1 MSRKQISTDARLTQL
16 YHVTRL
22 VMAGVFIY
30 ASIDKI
36 IHPDLFAQAVYNYQ
50 VLPGY
55 LVNLTALILP
65 WLELILG
72 TCLLINR
79 WMAGAS
85 ALAAVLMA
93 LFVGMILFNLAR
105 GLDISC
111 GCFSTAPDEDP
122 ITAMTLARDIL
133 FLIFSLGLAGLVF
146 VKRTHCIGKT
156 ILANEKRKP

>member
-1 MSRKQISTDARLTQL
+1 MLQKKSSHDVILTTG
-16 YHVTRL
+16 YHFTRL

-65 WLELILG
+65 WLELTLG
-72 TCLLINR
+72 TCLLINW

-85 ALAAVLMA
+85 ALAAMLMA
-93 LFVGMILFNLAR
+93 LFLGMIIYNLAR

-111 GCFSTAPDEDP
+111 GCFSTAPGEDP
-122 ITAMTLARDIL
+122 ITVLTLARDIL
-133 FLIFSLGLAGLVF
+133 FLVFSLGLAWLVY
-146 VKRTHCIGKT
+146 VRKT
-156 ILANEKRKP
+156 RNVMEILEENQGG

>member
-1 MSRKQISTDARLTQL
+1 MPQKKLSYDTTLTL
-16 YHVTRL
+16 GYHFTRL
-22 VMAGVFIY
+22 VMACVFIY

-72 TCLLINR
+72 TCLLFNR

-85 ALAAVLMA
+85 ALAAMLMA
-93 LFVGMILFNLAR
+93 LFVGMITFNLAR

-111 GCFSTAPDEDP
+111 GCFSAAPDESP
-122 ITAMTLARDIL
+122 VTGLTLARDIL
-133 FLIFSLGLAGLVF
+133 FLIFSLTLAGLVF
-146 VKRTHCIGKT
+146 VKNTRHVGKY
-156 ILANEKRKP
+156 P

>member
-1 MSRKQISTDARLTQL
+1 MPQQKLSHDIILTIG
-16 YHVTRL
+16 YHFTRL

-36 IHPDLFAQAVYNYQ
+36 IHPDLFAEAVYNYQ

-65 WLELILG
+65 WLELTLG

-93 LFVGMILFNLAR
+93 LFVGLTFFNLAR

-111 GCFSTAPDEDP
+111 GCFSTGPNENP
-122 ITAMTLARDIL
+122 ISVLTLARDIL
-133 FLIFSLGLAGLVF
+133 FLIFSLGLAGWVY
-146 VKRTHCIGKT
+146 VRKT
-156 ILANEKRKP
+156 GNVMEILEENQGG

>member
-1 MSRKQISTDARLTQL
+1 MPQKRLSHDTTL
-16 YHVTRL
+16 SLGYHFIRL

-65 WLELILG
+65 WLELTLG
-72 TCLLINR
+72 ACLLINR
-79 WMAGAS
+79 WMAGTS
-85 ALAAVLMA
+85 ALAAGLMT
-93 LFVGMILFNLAR
+93 LFVGLTLFNLTR

-111 GCFSTAPDEDP
+111 GCFSAAPDENP
-122 ITAMTLARDIL
+122 ITVLTLVRDIS
-133 FLIFSLGLAGLVF
+133 FLILSLGLAGY
-146 VKRTHCIGKT
+146 RHCHPNFKHPG
-156 ILANEKRKP
+156 AVYEFQR

>member
-1 MSRKQISTDARLTQL
+1 MQRNQISIDAKLTIL
-16 YHVTRL
+16 YHFTRL
-22 VMAGVFIY
+22 VMAGMFIY

-36 IHPDLFAQAVYNYQ
+36 IRPDLFAQAVYNYQ

-65 WLELILG
+65 WLELTLG

-85 ALAAVLMA
+85 ALAALLMA
-93 LFVGMILFNLAR
+93 LFVGMLIFNLAR

-111 GCFSTAPDEDP
+111 GCFSTAPDDDP
-122 ITAMTLARDIL
+122 ITTLTLVRDIL
-133 FLIFSLGLAGLVF
+133 FLIFSLTLAGLVF
-146 VKRTHCIGKT
+146 VTKCACRTIVT
-156 ILANEKRKP
+156 DS

>member
-1 MSRKQISTDARLTQL
+1 
-16 YHVTRL
+16 
-22 VMAGVFIY
+22 MAGVFIY

-36 IHPDLFAQAVYNYQ
+36 IHPELFAEAVYNYQ
-50 VLPGY
+50 VLPEY

-72 TCLLINR
+72 ACLLANR

-85 ALAAVLMA
+85 ALAAMLMA
-93 LFVGMILFNLAR
+93 LFVGMTIFNLAR

-111 GCFSTAPDEDP
+111 GCFSTDPDDDP
-122 ITAMTLARDIL
+122 ITVLTLARDIC

-146 VKRTHCIGKT
+146 VKNTCRVG
-156 ILANEKRKP
+156 

>member
-1 MSRKQISTDARLTQL
+1 
-16 YHVTRL
+16 
-22 VMAGVFIY
+22 MAGVFIY

-65 WLELILG
+65 WLELTLG

-85 ALAAVLMA
+85 ALAAMIMA

-111 GCFSTAPDEDP
+111 GCFSAAPDEDP
-122 ITAMTLARDIL
+122 VTVLTLARDIL
-133 FLIFSLGLAGLVF
+133 FLIFSLGLAGLMF
-146 VKRTHCIGKT
+146 VKNTRRVGNTHK
-156 ILANEKRKP
+156 LYP

>member
-1 MSRKQISTDARLTQL
+1 
-16 YHVTRL
+16 
-22 VMAGVFIY
+22 MAGVFIY

-72 TCLLINR
+72 TCLLFNR

-85 ALAAVLMA
+85 ALAAGLMA
-93 LFVGMILFNLAR
+93 LFLGMILFNLAR

-122 ITAMTLARDIL
+122 ITVLTLARDML
-133 FLIFSLGLAGLVF
+133 FLIFSLTLAGLVF
-146 VKRTHCIGKT
+146 IKNTRRRSPGS
-156 ILANEKRKP
+156 PMY

>member
-1 MSRKQISTDARLTQL
+1 MPQKKISHDIIRTTG
-16 YHVTRL
+16 YHFTRL

-50 VLPGY
+50 VLPGF
-55 LVNLTALILP
+55 LVNMTALTLP

-79 WMAGAS
+79 WMPGAS
-85 ALAAVLMA
+85 ALASMLMA
-93 LFVGMILFNLAR
+93 LFVGMIIFNLAR

-111 GCFSTAPDEDP
+111 GCFSAAPDDDP
-122 ITAMTLARDIL
+122 VTALTLARDLL

-146 VKRTHCIGKT
+146 IKQIEQQQNAGMKSHLGG
-156 ILANEKRKP
+156 

>member
-1 MSRKQISTDARLTQL
+1 MPQKKLSHNTTLTL
-16 YHVTRL
+16 GYHFIRL

-36 IHPDLFAQAVYNYQ
+36 IHPALFAEAVYNYQ

-72 TCLLINR
+72 ACLLINR
-79 WMAGAS
+79 WMAGSS
-85 ALAAVLMA
+85 ALATGLMT
-93 LFVGMILFNLAR
+93 LFVGLTLFNLAR

-111 GCFSTAPDEDP
+111 GCFSAAPDENP
-122 ITAMTLARDIL
+122 ITVLTLVRDIS
-133 FLIFSLGLAGLVF
+133 FLILSLGLARLVF
-146 VKRTHCIGKT
+146 VKNTRRQLG
-156 ILANEKRKP
+156 N

>member
-1 MSRKQISTDARLTQL
+1 MLQKKSSHDVALTTG
-16 YHVTRL
+16 YHFTRL

-72 TCLLINR
+72 CCLLINR
-79 WMAGAS
+79 WMPGAS
-85 ALAAVLMA
+85 ALAATLMTI
-93 LFVGMILFNLAR
+93 FVGLTLFNLAR

-111 GCFSTAPDEDP
+111 GCFSTTPDEDP
-122 ITAMTLARDIL
+122 ITLLTLARDIL
-133 FLIFSLGLAGLVF
+133 FLIFSLGLAGLVY
-146 VKRTHCIGKT
+146 VRKT
-156 ILANEKRKP
+156 RNVTIPGE

>member
-1 MSRKQISTDARLTQL
+1 MPQKKLSHNIALTSG
-16 YHVTRL
+16 YHFTRL

-72 TCLLINR
+72 FCLLINR

-85 ALAAVLMA
+85 ALAAGLMA
-93 LFVGMILFNLAR
+93 LFVGMIIFNLAR
-105 GLDISC
+105 GLDIGC
-111 GCFSTAPDEDP
+111 GCFSAAPDDDP
-122 ITAMTLARDIL
+122 ITVLTLARDIL
-133 FLIFSLGLAGLVF
+133 FLIFSLTLAGLVF
-146 VKRTHCIGKT
+146 VKNTRRRSPGSPMH
-156 ILANEKRKP
+156 